1 MSRKD
6 GKSYRIEMS
15 ETLNIALIQTDLVWE
30 DADQNRAELSKKIN
44 ALTDP
49 VDIIVL
55 PEMFTSGFTMT
66 PSHVAETMQGDT
78 VTWLKTLAA
87 KKEAAITGSMV
98 IKEDNNYYNRMVFVH
113 PNGTIDHYDK
123 RHTFTLAGEDKVYTA
138 GSNKILVDYKG
149 WKICPL
155 VCYDLRFPVWS
166 RNAEHYDV
174 LIYVA
179 SWPAIR
185 MVAWDTLLKAR
196 AIENMSYCVG
206 VNRVGKDANNHDYS
220 GHSAVYD
227 VLGERID
234 SLPFDEEAV
243 EIVTL
248 KKEHIAL
255 NRSKF
260 NFLADQDQF
269 SIT

>member
-1 MSRKD
+1 
-6 GKSYRIEMS
+6 MS
-15 ETLNIALIQTDLVWE
+15 ETLNIALIQSELVWE
-30 DADQNRAELSKKIN
+30 NPKQNRTDLSKKIN
-44 ALTDP
+44 GLVDP

-55 PEMFTSGFTMT
+55 PEMFTSGFTMN
-66 PSHVAETMQGDT
+66 PSHVAETMQGET
-78 VTWLKTLAA
+78 ISWLKTLAA
-87 KKEAAITGSMV
+87 NKQSAITGSMV
-98 IKEDNNYYNRMVFVH
+98 IKENGHYYNRMVFVH

-123 RHTFTLAGEDKVYTA
+123 RHTFTFAGEDKVYTP
-138 GSNKILVDYKG
+138 GSQKIIVDYKE

-155 VCYDLRFPVWS
+155 ICYDLRFPVWG
-166 RNAEHYDV
+166 RNAEAYDV

-179 SWPAIR
+179 NWPSVR
-185 MVAWDTLLKAR
+185 TLAWDTLLRAR

-206 VNRVGKDANNHDYS
+206 VNRVGKDDNHHDYS

-227 VLGERID
+227 VLGNRID
-234 SLPFDEEAV
+234 NIPFDKEDV

-248 KKEHIAL
+248 KKAHIEQ

-269 SIT
+269 SIR